1 MNKSVLPMSFDSLS
15 LAKPAVKKPQ
25 LSETVQQESFAER
38 LSQSQRELK
47 KDKTLDA
54 IDSKRREK
62 TDVENPKARTATENS
77 SHQKK
82 HVKKEAVDKQ
92 QEPVSRPE
100 ASIKTEKENL
110 KQTNHNPEASEQESS
125 TEAITNSEITAE
137 PTFTVNPISEAGLGL
152 TETTPV
158 ESTSITTDTIAA
170 AVPEAESL
178 TGNFAQFQLDSETD
192 QPLAETNQEL
202 ITKGIDIKV
211 LGENYLQGI
220 DIRSEQKPLAT
231 DINGLAETFHLQEIV
246 AVDSSEETATIP
258 PVIIPFS
265 PLPESKIPSAPSSAL
280 TSVPNIMADENGMDL
295 PPELMVNNLE
305 EESDDSLDGFAELTG
320 EIKTEDKST
329 KADLFKSLLAQSQT
343 EKTSLV
349 AEKPTTP
356 ASPLVAPLTTAQVAT
371 ANRLFVPQTQL
382 GMNTANPNWGNA
394 VGEKILWMANQQL
407 SSADIRL
414 DPPELGSLQ
423 VKVTVQ
429 QDQANITFI
438 SPHPQVRELL
448 DQQVT
453 RLREMF
459 AEQGL
464 NLGQVDIADKREQQS
479 DQSDEESKSK
489 SRFVSEESEETQ
501 VASISSLYL
510 VDQFV

>member
-25 LSETVQQESFAER
+25 WSETVQQESFAER

-54 IDSKRREK
+54 VDSKRRGK
-62 TDVENPKARTATENS
+62 TDVENPKARAATENS

-82 HVKKEAVDKQ
+82 HVKKEAVDQQ

-110 KQTNHNPEASEQESS
+110 KQTDHNPEASEQESS
-125 TEAITNSEITAE
+125 TEAIANSEITAE
-137 PTFTVNPISEAGLGL
+137 PTLTVNPISEAGLGL
-152 TETTPV
+152 TD
-158 ESTSITTDTIAA
+158 ESRSITTDTIAA
-170 AVPEAESL
+170 VVSEAESL
-178 TGNFAQFQLDSETD
+178 TGNFAQFQLDSEKD

-202 ITKGIDIKV
+202 ITKGIDIKEF
-211 LGENYLQGI
+211 GENYLQGI

-231 DINGLAETFHLQEIV
+231 DINGLAETIPLPEIV
-246 AVDSSEETATIP
+246 AVNSSEETAAIP
-258 PVIIPFS
+258 PVIIPFA
-265 PLPESKIPSAPSSAL
+265 PLPESKITSAPSSAL
-280 TSVPNIMADENGMDL
+280 TSVPKIMADENGMDL

-320 EIKTEDKST
+320 ETKAEDKST

-464 NLGQVDIADKREQQS
+464 NLGQVDIADKREQES
-479 DQSDEESKSK
+479 RQSDEESKSK

>member
-15 LAKPAVKKPQ
+15 MAKPAVKKTQ
-25 LSETVQQESFAER
+25 LPETVQQESFAER

-47 KDKTLDA
+47 KDKTLHTVET
-54 IDSKRREK
+54 KPRE
-62 TDVENPKARTATENS
+62 TRDVENPKAKAATENS

-82 HVKKEAVDKQ
+82 QVKTEAVDKQ
-92 QEPVSRPE
+92 QEPVSQPH
-100 ASIKTEKENL
+100 ASIKTEKENP

-125 TEAITNSEITAE
+125 TEVIANSEMTAE
-137 PTFTVNPISEAGLGL
+137 PTLTVKPISEAGLEL
-152 TETTPV
+152 TETTAV
-158 ESTSITTDTIAA
+158 EAGSITTDTIAA
-170 AVPEAESL
+170 VVPEAESL
-178 TGNFAQFQLDSETD
+178 AGNFAQFQLDSEKD
-192 QPLAETNQEL
+192 LPLAETNQDL
-202 ITKGIDIKV
+202 ITKGIDIKEF
-211 LGENYLQGI
+211 GENYLQGI
-220 DIRSEQKPLAT
+220 DIKPEQKPLAT
-231 DINGLAETFHLQEIV
+231 DITSVAETIPLPEII
-246 AVDSSEETATIP
+246 AVNSSEETAAIP
-258 PVIIPFS
+258 PVIIPFT
-265 PLPESKIPSAPSSAL
+265 LPESKIPSASSSVL
-280 TSVPNIMADENGMDL
+280 TSVPNVMADENGMDL

-305 EESDDSLDGFAELTG
+305 EESDDSLDGFAELIET
-320 EIKTEDKST
+320 KTEDKST

-356 ASPLVAPLTTAQVAT
+356 ASPLVAPLTTAQVTT

-382 GMNTANPNWGNA
+382 GMNAANPNWGNA

-479 DQSDEESKSK
+479 HQSDEQSKTK